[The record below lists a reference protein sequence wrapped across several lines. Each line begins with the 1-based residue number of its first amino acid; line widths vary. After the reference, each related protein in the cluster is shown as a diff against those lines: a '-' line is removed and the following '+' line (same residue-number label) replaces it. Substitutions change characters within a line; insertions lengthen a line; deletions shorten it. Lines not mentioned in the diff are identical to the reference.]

1 MPIASKNTFLLDG
14 GAASGP
20 ATWGAGLLQIN
31 SYSDPEGDM
40 ETGET
45 THLGSSM
52 RTSIPTVRS
61 ESAWVFEANFLAS
74 ELVTLKAL
82 EGTEKHYAIWHGGT
96 LAVPTGENG
105 KTSVTGY
112 LTAREKGAGVGD
124 IVKMEIKIT
133 HTSEPVFAAS

>member
-1 MPIASKNTFLLDG
+1 MAIASKDTFLLDG
-14 GAASGP
+14 GAASGS
-20 ATWGAGLLQIN
+20 ASWSTGLLEIN

-45 THLGSSM
+45 TNLGNSM
-52 RTSIPTVRS
+52 RTSIPTIRS
-61 ESAWVFEANFLAS
+61 ESAWVFEANYIAANLA
-74 ELVTLKAL
+74 TLKAL

-133 HTSEPVFAAS
+133 HTSAPVFAAS